1 MGRKLATLASKMG
14 PRHIWRAESQ
24 GARKWRCHLMATN
37 LRAQVPA
44 LAALLLSL
52 DSAMGRKLA
61 TLASK
66 MGPGHIWRA
75 ESQGADKWRCHLM
88 ATNLRAQVPALAAL
102 LRIWVMAQ
110 FGFNR
115 DSAVTVHP
123 PHPLPFPSLSVSVT
137 PVESALPRH
146 AASLSCHLFL

>member
-1 MGRKLATLASKMG
+1 MW
-14 PRHIWRAESQ
+14 HQ
-24 GARKWRCHLMATN
+24 GAGKWRCHLMATN

-44 LAALLLSL
+44 F
-52 DSAMGRKLA
+52 
-61 TLASK
+61 
-66 MGPGHIWRA
+66 
-75 ESQGADKWRCHLM
+75 
-88 ATNLRAQVPALAAL
+88 AAL

-123 PHPLPFPSLSVSVT
+123 PLPLLFPSLSVSVT

-146 AASLSCHLFL
+146 VASLSCHLFL